1 MTRPA
6 NRRMESMET
15 FSGLHEGVK
24 SVISHRLGWSEL
36 RPVQEETFHAVSDG
50 RDVLVIAPTAGGKTE
65 AALIPV
71 IDGIMKGAIPGVAAL
86 YLAPLKA
93 LINDQEERFSA
104 FCLPNGLEL
113 GKWHGDVPK
122 GDRAWKHEEAPHLL
136 MITPESLEVLLM
148 EPHLSSDLRNL
159 RYIIID
165 ELHAFVESDRG
176 VHMRVL
182 LDRLDRVACRNIQRI
197 GLSATVGNPGEILS
211 WLSGG
216 RHGVALVQI
225 PAPAREKHFTFVVEE
240 REQRRMQALAR
251 LIAGKKALVFV
262 NSRSDAESVTRA
274 LSGQVEH
281 LLVHHSSL
289 SPALRK
295 EAEEAFSGEGS
306 ACIICTSTLELGIDI
321 GDLDVVVQVGTPG
334 SVSSFLQRMGR
345 SGRRGKPPYVACV
358 LKDAGELL
366 CMVAVIESASGKKV
380 EPLRPPGK
388 PFSVLVQQILLELL
402 RTRRSSRTRLRR
414 FVRGLAP
421 FRALRGREID
431 AVLAH
436 MTETGMLEN
445 DGDMLMAGQGAE
457 QAFGRSN
464 WKDLYSVIS
473 GGGEFRAVTPEG
485 EVVGKLD
492 ARFVAGKSGKSFS
505 LGGKSWKFIKSD
517 ESHELVVVV
526 PGEGE
531 RSEVFWTGNQAGF
544 SPVVC
549 HAVEDILI
557 RGESILPLPGKEQE
571 ILAAIIGEFP
581 PLRPG
586 ALHVLE
592 KQGKKGPEV
601 TILTFRG
608 RRFNGILSALLRAE
622 AARKVTISYND
633 FSITLKQVTK
643 EQAAGVVFGMLENI
657 RKKAPSVAATALK
670 IPGQEIWK
678 FALALPGN
686 LLREMA
692 LVDYYRF
699 PEFYRE
705 LTGAELIAVP
715 PGEP

>member
-1 MTRPA
+1 
-6 NRRMESMET
+6 MET

-24 SVISHRLGWSEL
+24 DVISHRLGWSEL
-36 RPVQEETFHAVSDG
+36 RPVQEETCHAVCNGMDA
-50 RDVLVIAPTAGGKTE
+50 LVIAPTAGGKTE

-71 IDGIMKGAIPGVAAL
+71 IDGIMKGAIPGVAAI
-86 YLAPLKA
+86 YLSPLKA

-113 GKWHGDVPK
+113 AKWHGDVPR
-122 GDRAWKHEEAPHLL
+122 GDRAWKDEEAPHIL

-148 EPHLSSDLRNL
+148 EQHLSSDLRNL

-176 VHMRVL
+176 VQMRVL
-182 LDRLDRVACRNIQRI
+182 LDRLDRLASRNIQRI

-216 RHGVALVQI
+216 RHGEALVQV
-225 PAPAREKHFTFVVEE
+225 PAPAREKHFTFVVEA
-240 REQRRMQALAR
+240 REKRRMQALAG

-274 LSGQVEH
+274 LSGQVEQ

-295 EAEEAFSGEGS
+295 EAEEAFSGQGS

-321 GDLDVVVQVGTPG
+321 GDLDVVVQVGPPG

-345 SGRRGKPPYVACV
+345 SGRRGKPPYVACM
-358 LKDAGELL
+358 LKDARELL
-366 CMVAVIESASGKKV
+366 CMVAVIESASRKEV
-380 EPLRPPGK
+380 EPLRPPEK
-388 PFSVLVQQILLELL
+388 PFSVLVQQVLLELL
-402 RTRRSSRTRLRR
+402 RTRRSSRTRIRR

-431 AVLAH
+431 AVLVH
-436 MTETGMLEN
+436 MTQTGMLER

-473 GGGEFRAVTPEG
+473 GGGEFRAVTPDG

-505 LGGKSWKFIKSD
+505 LGGKSWTFVKSD

-531 RSEVFWTGNQAGF
+531 RSEVFWTGSQAGF

-549 HAVEDILI
+549 HAVEEIFV
-557 RGESILPLPGKEQE
+557 REGSILPLPEKERE
-571 ILAAIIGEFP
+571 LLAGILGQFP
-581 PLRPG
+581 PLRSG
-586 ALHVLE
+586 ALHMLE
-592 KQGKKGPEV
+592 KPGKKGPEV

-608 RRFNGILSALLRAE
+608 RRFNGILAALLRAQ
-622 AARKVTISYND
+622 AARKVTISYDD
-633 FSITLKQVTK
+633 FMITLKQVAK
-643 EQAAGVVFGMLENI
+643 EQATGVVSVMLEDI
-657 RKKAPSVAATALK
+657 RKKAPGSAAATLK
-670 IPGQEIWK
+670 IPGQEVWK
-678 FALALPGN
+678 FAPALSGN
-686 LLREMA
+686 ILREMA

-699 PEFYRE
+699 PEFHRQ
-705 LTGAELIAVP
+705 LTEAELIVVSP
-715 PGEP
+715 EEP